1 MAGILGRRAQPQ
13 RPRAT
18 GIIGIRS
25 SRGPLVVKIGP
36 FELTAPLA
44 LAPMAGVTD
53 RPFRSLCRGF
63 GAGLAATEMVSADTQ
78 LWHTGKSRHRLDHAG
93 EQEPRVVQIA
103 GSDPA
108 MMARAAGLNVS
119 MGAQII
125 DINMGCPAKKV
136 CKHAAG
142 SALMRD
148 ERLVRAILE
157 AVVRSAGVPVT
168 LKMRTGWD
176 RDNRNA
182 VSIARMAEDI
192 GVAALAVHGRTRA
205 DRFAGVAEFATIA
218 DVVRSVAIPV
228 LANGD
233 IDSPEKARE
242 VLRETGAAGVMIGR
256 AAQGR
261 PWIFRQ
267 VKTYLSSGVAAGP
280 PCLGEARD
288 IIIAHLESL
297 HAFYGEDVG
306 VRMARK
312 HLGWYSHQLSL
323 APRLPVELLTAVR
336 SADQLRLADEFL
348 GTTGCTTSRAA

>member
-1 MAGILGRRAQPQ
+1 M
-13 RPRAT
+13 
-18 GIIGIRS
+18 
-25 SRGPLVVKIGP
+25 KIGP
-36 FELTAPLA
+36 YELPAALA

-53 RPFRSLCRGF
+53 RPFRSLCREM
-63 GAGLAATEMVSADTQ
+63 GAGLTASEMITADTR
-78 LWHTGKSRHRLDHAG
+78 LWHTRKSRYRLDHAG
-93 EQEPRVVQIA
+93 EPEPRVVQIA

-108 MMARAAGLNVS
+108 MLAGAAQLNVE
-119 MGAQII
+119 MGAQIV

-136 CKHAAG
+136 CNRAAG

-148 ERLVRAILE
+148 EALIRSILE

-176 RDNRNA
+176 RDSRNA

-205 DRFAGVAEFATIA
+205 DKFAGEAEFATIA
-218 DVVRSVAIPV
+218 QVVRSVSIPV
-228 LANGD
+228 FANGD
-233 IDSPEKARE
+233 IDSPEKARN
-242 VLRETGAAGVMIGR
+242 VLLATGAAGVMIGR

-267 VKTYLSSGVAAGP
+267 VKTYLSSGVAVGP
-280 PCLGEARD
+280 PCPGQVRD
-288 IIIAHLESL
+288 IIMTHLESL

-312 HLGWYSHQLSL
+312 HLGWYCRQLPS
-323 APRLPVELLTAVR
+323 ASRLPRELLTVARAVE
-336 SADQLRLADEFL
+336 QLKLASEFL
-348 GTTGCTTSRAA
+348 AASGYVTSRAA